1 MHKLLFSGLLALT
14 LAGCGMNEPT
24 NGANADPNSFDA
36 ATKAR
41 VRLEGVPGGTGA
53 RISPEANG
61 GATAG
66 DGSPHRTSGSSL

>member
-1 MHKLLFSGLLALT
+1 
-14 LAGCGMNEPT
+14 MNEPT

-61 GATAG
+61 GATVG
-66 DGSPHRTSGSSL
+66 NGSTHRHSGQG